1 MTENLI
7 KFCALS
13 VIKIDIIEDDEA
25 TWVHSNNKKRL
36 I

>member
-7 KFCALS
+7 KFCGLS
-13 VIKIDIIEDDEA
+13 VITIDIIEDRES
-25 TWVHSNNKKRL
+25 TWDHSNNKKEL